1 MTIDDNYRSKNTK
14 WYECRCSKNISII
27 ISLNW
32 YEYVTGEE
40 ILQSD
45 QSRIIE
51 EAQFTY
57 PPLGKG
63 FEKQIKAI

>member
-1 MTIDDNYRSKNTK
+1 MIWMQMQQKYQHYHQLKLI
-14 WYECRCSKNISII
+14 W
-27 ISLNW
+27 
-32 YEYVTGEE
+32 YVTGEE